1 MATAKVTSSP
11 LLTDDQVRAL
21 TRQILQARVAAE
33 SGTVGYLQGLVH
45 TVQVELGVAPRVN
58 PVHIKR
64 LNEEG
69 IKTQITALQT
79 VHNRAYAIV
88 LEVCAENLLPGKGRA
103 QELNRRSNFARTAM
117 SVVRRWIRAGK
128 DITCCAASRVSK
140 ASLRVE
146 VDRTRQASPRVLTR
160 RVEKGI
166 TELIVRATAL
176 AAVDKPTAVVQL
188 ETALSQIVT
197 TLAAIG
203 AQAPTKDPVKALAER
218 IPFQTKQGIFYPAM
232 TRASQ

>member
-1 MATAKVTSSP
+1 MATAKVIQGA
-11 LLTDDQVRAL
+11 LLTDDQVRML

-33 SGTVGYLQGLVH
+33 SGTGSYLQGLVH
-45 TVQVELGVAPRVN
+45 TVQVELGVTPRVN
-58 PVHIKR
+58 PVHIKK
-64 LNEEG
+64 LTEEG
-69 IKTQITALQT
+69 IKVQLTALQA

-88 LEVCAENLLPGKGRA
+88 LEVCAENLLPGKTRA

-128 DITCCAASRVSK
+128 DITCCAASKISK

-166 TELIVRATAL
+166 TELIDRATIL
-176 AAVDKPTAVVQL
+176 AAVDKATAVVQL
-188 ETALSQIVT
+188 ESALSKIVT
-197 TLAAIG
+197 MLSAIG
-203 AQAPTKDPVKALAER
+203 AQPATKDAARALAER
-218 IPFQTKQGIFYPAM
+218 IPFETKQGLFYPAM
-232 TRASQ
+232 SRASA